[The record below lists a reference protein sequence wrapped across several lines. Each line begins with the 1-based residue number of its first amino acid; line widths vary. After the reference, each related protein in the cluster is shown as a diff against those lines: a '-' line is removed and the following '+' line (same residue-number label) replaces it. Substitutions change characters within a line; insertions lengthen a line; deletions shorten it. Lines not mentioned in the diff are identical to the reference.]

1 MPDRKKILIII
12 ITIGFCLLVAEVY
25 FYCFNF
31 SFLLKDRIFTFDM
44 PDYINYWLLTYISF
58 SVLTRFFGLLHFSY
72 GNKSGFWEYSLGQL
86 MLIALLCKEMFR
98 YTFYVYIRQI
108 IETGNW
114 RTFSGFVALF
124 IIEITILVYFYF
136 ASLKMQEE

>member
-1 MPDRKKILIII
+1 MPDRKSILTI
-12 ITIGFCLLVAEVY
+12 ITVLGFCLLGAEVY

-31 SFLLKDRIFTFDM
+31 SFLLKDRIFNFEK

-58 SVLTRFFGLLHFSY
+58 AVLTRFFGLLHFLY

-86 MLIALLCKEMFR
+86 MLIALLCKEIFR

-114 RTFSGFVALF
+114 KTLSGFILLF
-124 IIEITILVYFYF
+124 IIEISILVYFYF